1 MSKSI
6 FHLMAILIMV
16 VLSGCERKVQNSLP
30 EYQKL
35 FNGRDLAGWNT
46 EGKAKWTVK
55 DGAIVGTQGLDNAPG
70 DLFTEA
76 VYKDFE
82 LKVQYQVQWPCNS
95 GIWFRYQSPKR
106 AYQADILEY
115 KNPECYSGT
124 LFCPGKR
131 FLAMNEDKTIVN
143 RTGWNT
149 MVIRAKG
156 DHLQIWLN
164 GNQVADVHDNSSDAG
179 RIGFQIHPGA
189 KFGPMKIV
197 IREVLLKEI

>member
-1 MSKSI
+1 MSKNV
-6 FHLMAILIMV
+6 FHFVAILIMV
-16 VLSGCERKVQNSLP
+16 VLSGCGTTTQVRVP

-55 DGAIVGTQGLDNAPG
+55 EGAIVGTQGLDNAPG

-76 VYKDFE
+76 AYKDFE
-82 LKVQYQVQWPCNS
+82 LKVQYKVQWPCNS

-106 AYQADILEY
+106 AYQADILEF
-115 KNPECYSGT
+115 KKPECYSGT
-124 LFCPGKR
+124 LYCPGKM

-143 RTGWNT
+143 QTGWNT

-164 GNQVADVHDNSSDAG
+164 GTQVADVHDNTCDAG
-179 RIGFQIHPGA
+179 RIGFQIHAGA
-189 KFGPMKIV
+189 KFEPMEIV

>member
-1 MSKSI
+1 MSKSV

-16 VLSGCERKVQNSLP
+16 VLFGCEKTTQDSLP
-30 EYQKL
+30 EYRKL
-35 FNGRDLAGWNT
+35 FNGRDLTGWNA

-55 DGAIVGTQGLDNAPG
+55 EGAVVGTQGLDNAPG

-76 VYKDFE
+76 GYKDFE
-82 LKVQYQVQWPCNS
+82 LKVQYQVQWPCNT
-95 GIWFRYQSPKR
+95 GIWFRYQSPDR

-115 KNPECYSGT
+115 KDPECYSGT
-124 LFCPGKR
+124 LYCPGR
-131 FLAMNEDKTIVN
+131 MFLATNKDKTIVD

-164 GNQVADVHDNSSDAG
+164 DNQVADVHDNAYEEG
-179 RIGFQIHPGA
+179 RIGFQIHAGA
-189 KFGPMKIV
+189 QFEPMKIV
-197 IREVLLKEI
+197 IREVLLKDI